1 MPLNDWQFWAVTGIA
16 ALAVGFG
23 LWRVIVA
30 VRRAT
35 SRRHETSV
43 TLTVEREKPAK

>member
-1 MPLNDWQFWAVTGIA
+1 MPTHDWQFWAVTGIA

-30 VRRAT
+30 VRR
-35 SRRHETSV
+35 SRRKETSV
-43 TLTVEREKPAK
+43 TLTIEREKPTN